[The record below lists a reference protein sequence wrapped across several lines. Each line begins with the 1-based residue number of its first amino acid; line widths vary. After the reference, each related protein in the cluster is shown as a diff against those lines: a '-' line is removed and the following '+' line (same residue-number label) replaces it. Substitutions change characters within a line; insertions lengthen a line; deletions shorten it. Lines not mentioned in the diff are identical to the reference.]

1 MSEITTSPATIFA
14 LSSASGKAGV
24 SIIRVS
30 GEHAWHSLGV
40 LLKGAEDPAP
50 RQTALRS
57 VYNPQ
62 DNAVIDQVML
72 IGFQAPNSF
81 TGEDVIEYHCHGS
94 PAIIEELLD
103 VLSNMEGH
111 RMAGHGEFTRR
122 AFDNG
127 RLDLTEAEAVGD
139 LIEAETKLQKEQ
151 ALLQMGGALSTL
163 YNGWAEDLTRALAY
177 VETIIDFPDEDVP
190 DTETAKAK
198 PAIEKLNQH
207 IQNHLNDDR
216 RGERLRHGIQIAVI
230 GAPNVGKSSLVNL
243 LAQRDIAI
251 VSDMAG
257 TTRDII
263 EVPLN
268 LGGYPILLC
277 DTAGLRPDQIGKKG
291 QDKIES
297 EGIQRALKKAKEAD
311 VRLLV
316 FDGSLE
322 DIDQH
327 TADLIDDSSIVVVN
341 KSDLTESNKSAFHVK
356 QDIKP
361 VFISVKEETSIEA
374 LLSVLTAQIADK
386 FKVSRETPSLT
397 RQRHRQNLEE
407 CQQFLGNALEQTQP
421 ELMAQDLR
429 FAVNAL
435 GRITGRVDVEDLLD
449 VIFKD
454 FCIGK

>member
-1 MSEITTSPATIFA
+1 
-14 LSSASGKAGV
+14 
-24 SIIRVS
+24 
-30 GEHAWHSLGV
+30 
-40 LLKGAEDPAP
+40 
-50 RQTALRS
+50 
-57 VYNPQ
+57 
-62 DNAVIDQVML
+62 
-72 IGFQAPNSF
+72 
-81 TGEDVIEYHCHGS
+81 
-94 PAIIEELLD
+94 
-103 VLSNMEGH
+103 
-111 RMAGHGEFTRR
+111 MAGHGEFTRR

-198 PAIEKLNQH
+198 PAIEKLNEY

-277 DTAGLRPDQIGKKG
+277 DTAGLRPDQIAV
-291 QDKIES
+291 S
-297 EGIQRALKKAKEAD
+297 YTHLTLPTKA
-311 VRLLV
+311 
-316 FDGSLE
+316 
-322 DIDQH
+322 
-327 TADLIDDSSIVVVN
+327 
-341 KSDLTESNKSAFHVK
+341 
-356 QDIKP
+356 
-361 VFISVKEETSIEA
+361 
-374 LLSVLTAQIADK
+374 
-386 FKVSRETPSLT
+386 
-397 RQRHRQNLEE
+397 
-407 CQQFLGNALEQTQP
+407 
-421 ELMAQDLR
+421 
-429 FAVNAL
+429 
-435 GRITGRVDVEDLLD
+435 
-449 VIFKD
+449 
-454 FCIGK
+454 